1 MKSKKIMIL
10 QNNVEVTRKHI
21 EDEIQEY
28 EELIEI
34 CEEMGLDGVIKIV
47 NGKTEYWYKDD
58 MINWIEI
65 DEDLIRNEGD

>member
-1 MKSKKIMIL
+1 MIL

>member
-1 MKSKKIMIL
+1 MIL
-10 QNNVEVTRKHI
+10 QNNVEVTKKHI

-47 NGKTEYWYKDD
+47 NGKTKHWYKDD